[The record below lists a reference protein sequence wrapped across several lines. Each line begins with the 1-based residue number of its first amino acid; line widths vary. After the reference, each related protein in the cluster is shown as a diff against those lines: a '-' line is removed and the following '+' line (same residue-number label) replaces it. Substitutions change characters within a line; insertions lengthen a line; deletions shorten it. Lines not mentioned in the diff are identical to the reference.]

1 MGSKNGAVGDKNRKW
16 NWKGEERAVGDKT
29 GTLLFSNTCVQQGY
43 RGYVRHIRG
52 GIKPLSVSPRKS
64 EVALKS
70 NLPFRT
76 IHSFIFFCLEPR
88 GRSVVSSE
96 VECGGVA
103 KIRKKLY
110 ISYHSA
116 IDEHRRKCTYIV
128 DRPHNTPDSPPLRF
142 RESNLPNFPPP
153 LLSPPLL
160 SLPNRICRKVGCIP
174 SSRSPR
180 FFSNSLWL
188 RRRRGSLSVEE
199 GHSPLVF
206 RLLRKY
212 RYPSSTSTDEGW
224 KMNE

>member
-1 MGSKNGAVGDKNRKW
+1 MERRTKEEEEEKGGTWGKKSRAAAAVHVRDKSSGEEEMGSKNGAVGDKNRKW
-16 NWKGEERAVGDKT
+16 NWKGEERAVGDKA

-76 IHSFIFFCLEPR
+76 IHSFIFFCLEPG

-128 DRPHNTPDSPPLRF
+128 
-142 RESNLPNFPPP
+142 
-153 LLSPPLL
+153 
-160 SLPNRICRKVGCIP
+160 
-174 SSRSPR
+174 
-180 FFSNSLWL
+180 
-188 RRRRGSLSVEE
+188 
-199 GHSPLVF
+199 
-206 RLLRKY
+206 
-212 RYPSSTSTDEGW
+212 
-224 KMNE
+224 